1 VLQLDEAISSSSGSL
16 SKPFGLWPIHSLKLI
31 KQNFGRLSHHIH
43 QKEQIR
49 EKILK
54 TLKITHRH

>member
-16 SKPFGLWPIHSLKLI
+16 SKPFGHSLKLI
-31 KQNFGRLSHHIH
+31 KRNFGRLSHHIH